1 MSPTQKERPV
11 PLSNGP
17 AVPHLILNTTA
28 LTFLPAPEFIQIS
41 QLHLSAR
48 TKGHLPHPFFTT
60 KSASHCC
67 SLFTVPKCNHYLA
80 LQGMQY
86 PPLLGWEYMC
96 LLNCS
101 LSHLSSVRYYVFSL
115 LVRFK
120 VQDPS
125 LINRVNRRWSDHQ
138 LRPPLKNNWKPQ
150 GLSQKLEQRTH

>member
-17 AVPHLILNTTA
+17 AVPDLILNTTA

-41 QLHLSAR
+41 QLHLSAW
-48 TKGHLPHPFFTT
+48 TKGHLLHPFVTT

-67 SLFTVPKCNHYLA
+67 SLFIVPKCNHYLA

-86 PPLLGWEYMC
+86 PPHLGWECMW

-115 LVRFK
+115 FVRFK
-120 VQDPS
+120 VWDPS

-150 GLSQKLEQRTH
+150 GLNQKLEQRTH